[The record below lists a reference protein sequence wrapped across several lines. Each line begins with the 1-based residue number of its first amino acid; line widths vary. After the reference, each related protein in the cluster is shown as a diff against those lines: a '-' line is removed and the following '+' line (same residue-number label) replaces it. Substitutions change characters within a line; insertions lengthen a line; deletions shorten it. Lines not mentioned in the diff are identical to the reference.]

1 MDEKQREEVKN
12 NMVENAKKERTREK
26 SDLDPDAV
34 KVELENELEML
45 ERGECFD
52 DKDDTHQNDN
62 DRSVHPPPDKSM
74 KKPSAELNPVIII
87 AVIYAVFIKK
97 PEANDDDNDKQLE
110 PGEEWLHSHMT
121 EEDLKNPDK
130 RKELEKMKTSAPLP
144 PELDF
149 LKTAREERSL

>member
-1 MDEKQREEVKN
+1 M
-12 NMVENAKKERTREK
+12 
-26 SDLDPDAV
+26 
-34 KVELENELEML
+34 
-45 ERGECFD
+45 
-52 DKDDTHQNDN
+52 
-62 DRSVHPPPDKSM
+62 
-74 KKPSAELNPVIII
+74 III

-149 LKTAREERSL
+149 LKTAREERSV